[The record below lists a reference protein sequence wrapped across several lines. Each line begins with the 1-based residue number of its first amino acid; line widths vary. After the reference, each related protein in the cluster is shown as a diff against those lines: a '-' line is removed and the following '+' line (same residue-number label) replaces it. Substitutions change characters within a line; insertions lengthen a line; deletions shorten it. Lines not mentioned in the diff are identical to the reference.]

1 MNTPNKLTLLRV
13 VLVPLFMVFMIYN
26 WFPYSRLVAAL
37 VFVLAFLT
45 DWLDGYLAR
54 KNNQVTNFGKI
65 MDPLADK
72 LLTTAALVCL
82 NATGDVSVWVTI
94 IILAREFIVSGVR
107 IAAASEGNV
116 IAASIWGKIK
126 TMWQSIA
133 LTLAIVCAEEALFAG
148 LPAIGFVTGV
158 VVDVFVWLAAAL
170 TIISGVDYLVKNAKY
185 LSMK

>member
-13 VLVPLFMVFMIYN
+13 VMVPLFMVFMMYE
-26 WFPYSRLVAAL
+26 WFPQSRLVATA
-37 VFVLAFLT
+37 VFVLAFAT

-72 LLTTAALVCL
+72 MLTTAALVCL
-82 NATGDVSVWVTI
+82 NAAGDVSAWVTV
-94 IILAREFIVSGVR
+94 IILARDFIVSGVR

-126 TMWQSIA
+126 TMWQFIA
-133 LTLAIVCAEEALFAG
+133 LTLILCFGKNVFTD
-148 LPAIGFVTGV
+148 IGI
-158 VVDVFVWLAAAL
+158 WLAAVL
-170 TIISGVDYLVKNAKY
+170 TIVSGVDYLVKNAKF

>member
-13 VLVPLFMVFMIYN
+13 ILVPVFMVFMMYD
-26 WFPYSRLVAAL
+26 WFAYSRLVAAL

-82 NATGDVSVWVTI
+82 NATGDVSPWVTI

-107 IAAASEGNV
+107 IAAAAEGNV

-133 LTLAIVCAEEALFAG
+133 LTVAIVCAEKALFVSM
-148 LPAIGFVTGV
+148 PAVGFVTGII
-158 VVDVFVWLAAAL
+158 VDVFVWLAAAL

>member
-13 VLVPLFMVFMIYN
+13 ILVPLFMVFMMYE
-26 WFPYSRLVAAL
+26 WFHYSRLVAAA
-37 VFVLAFLT
+37 VFLLAFAT

-72 LLTTAALVCL
+72 MLTTAALVCL
-82 NATGDVSVWVTI
+82 NATGEVSVWVTI
-94 IILAREFIVSGVR
+94 IILSREFIVSGVR

-116 IAASIWGKIK
+116 IAASIWGKAK
-126 TMWQSIA
+126 TMWQFIA
-133 LTLAIVCAEEALFAG
+133 LTAILC
-148 LPAIGFVTGV
+148 IGKNLVT
-158 VVDVFVWLAAAL
+158 DIAVWIAAVL